1 MIYVGDF
8 IVRKTDTI
16 LSKGGGCSS
25 VFTGSKNSGYVG
37 QLCGER
43 VTVLERWPTS

>member
-1 MIYVGDF
+1 MIYVGDS

-16 LSKGGGCSS
+16 LSS

-43 VTVLERWPTS
+43 VTVIERWPTS